1 LGAHLT
7 EPQRDVLERLLRAQ
21 IAALRQ
27 VVAPAREGLPQ
38 RIVLRDAL
46 RRLLGPDFGTCS
58 DCGAAVPY
66 ERLVAEPQAAR
77 CLACETVH
85 ARNLTR

>member
-1 LGAHLT
+1 LTAHLT
-7 EPQRDVLERLLRAQ
+7 EPQREVLERLLRAQ

-46 RRLLGPDFGTCS
+46 RRLLGPDYGTCS
-58 DCGAAVPY
+58 GCDAEIPY
-66 ERLVAEPQAAR
+66 ERLVAEPQAER

-85 ARNLTR
+85 ERHLAL